1 MFTGWGASRSSPFP
15 REDAVRPQ
23 VTDVQ
28 VTHAGTYHPHTR
40 RRNKRGIMRQV
51 CTRRSRKEGIVK
63 RKGVVFVQRCALHSM
78 SNGLKHFRFGPAGQ
92 RSPRLS
98 SLHSQSRSC
107 IFFTSR
113 KADALEASLGSI
125 PALARA
131 FAWERATLSWC
142 DRSGG
147 GISGWRR
154 SRWNQRTSANF
165 GVPSSDTGKYKR
177 GATRAGVGTTMCV
190 PPLRIVFW
198 QSHRSLSVS
207 LRQLHSPDAFPVEA
221 RGVNYNAPVF

>member
-1 MFTGWGASRSSPFP
+1 
-15 REDAVRPQ
+15 
-23 VTDVQ
+23 
-28 VTHAGTYHPHTR
+28 
-40 RRNKRGIMRQV
+40 MRQV

-98 SLHSQSRSC
+98 SLHSQDPAFFSPQEKQMRSRL
-107 IFFTSR
+107 R
-113 KADALEASLGSI
+113 
-125 PALARA
+125 
-131 FAWERATLSWC
+131 W
-142 DRSGG
+142 DRSLLLREPSPGKGRDSRGAIDPAEAYPGG
-147 GISGWRR
+147 GYPGG
-154 SRWNQRTSANF
+154 TSERF